1 MAIIL
6 DIAPELEKVV
16 QSAAAKQGMTP
27 DKYITGILKE
37 YLQNT
42 KATTVHLSPTE
53 ATLLEQINL
62 GITEETW
69 QRYHILIEK
78 RRAEQL
84 APGEQEILIQISNEI
99 EKANAR
105 RIEALIKLAKLRHV
119 SLDVLMNQLGIKRPS
134 YV

>member
-6 DIAPELEKVV
+6 DIAPELEAVV

-42 KATTVHLSPTE
+42 KAVPVHLSPLE
-53 ATLLEQINL
+53 AGLLEQINL

-69 QRYHILIEK
+69 RRYHMLIEK

-105 RIEALIKLAKLRHV
+105 RIEALIQLAKLRHV